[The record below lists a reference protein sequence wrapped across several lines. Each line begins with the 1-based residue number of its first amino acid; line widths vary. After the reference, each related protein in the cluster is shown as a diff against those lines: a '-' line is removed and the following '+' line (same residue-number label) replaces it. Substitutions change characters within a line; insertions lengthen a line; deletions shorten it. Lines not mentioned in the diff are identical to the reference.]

1 MLSVEEGE
9 GGGGGRVVEEC
20 FKKFINISPVCV
32 CGGDGGRTQLE
43 SARTSGANAPKAREN
58 RRAHRTTESR
68 KKSSKN
74 VSSRSLFIYNC

>member
-1 MLSVEEGE
+1 MFV
-9 GGGGGRVVEEC
+9 GGG
-20 FKKFINISPVCV
+20 
-32 CGGDGGRTQLE
+32 GGDGGRTQLE